1 MRNIDLCQWSYHC
14 ERRTQSPINSIG
26 QEAAEKLRQRLLSDG
41 IHADIVSVPYAIP
54 TNTKG
59 IDWNDVLVNY
69 GQLGFSKSFG

>member
-1 MRNIDLCQWSYHC
+1 MQIPPEVEHVYIYADKDRSGV
-14 ERRTQSPINSIG
+14 G
-26 QEAAEKLRQRLLSDG
+26 QEAAKKLRQRLLSDG

-54 TNTKG
+54 ANTKG